1 MLSFHWQSRWQYEHN
16 IKSYGDHLKYK
27 FGSLNLVLGPRP
39 VVVYNGFTFTRN
51 PHFFN
56 SKFDLF
62 QTFHQLA
69 TGSLPAILR
78 KAMVKKFLDFDEY
91 QLAKYNKIKKP
102 KKKEETK
109 KV

>member
-1 MLSFHWQSRWQYEHN
+1 M
-16 IKSYGDHLKYK
+16 
-27 FGSLNLVLGPRP
+27 LGPRP
-39 VVVYNGFTFTRN
+39 VVVYNDFYFYPKPT
-51 PHFFN
+51 

-109 KV
+109 KVWYHFHL